1 MFETPITVVGT
12 IVTNPERRWVG
23 EQELF
28 KFRVASNSRRRTSE
42 GNWEPGNSLYV
53 TVNCW
58 GRLVTG
64 VGAGLGK
71 GDAVIVVGN
80 VYTSEYQDRDG
91 NRRSSLE
98 IRAISVGP
106 DLARCIVRID
116 KRRHPETTSA
126 GAEAGSDGQVGVRA
140 ERGGDGLVGGAG
152 DGQVEGRAERGGA
165 GLVGGA
171 GDGQVEGRAARGGDG
186 QGDGDGADGESA
198 SEFEDPSLPLTA

>member
-23 EQELF
+23 DQELF
-28 KFRVASNSRRRTSE
+28 KFRVASNSRRRTAE
-42 GNWEPGNSLYV
+42 GTWEPGNSLYA

-80 VYTSEYQDRDG
+80 VYTSEYEDRDG

-98 IRAISVGP
+98 IRATSVGP
-106 DLARCIVRID
+106 DLARTIARIE
-116 KRRHPETTSA
+116 KRRHPEPAADA
-126 GAEAGSDGQVGVRA
+126 GPADREVSVAGHDRP
-140 ERGGDGLVGGAG
+140 D
-152 DGQVEGRAERGGA
+152 D
-165 GLVGGA
+165 
-171 GDGQVEGRAARGGDG
+171 D
-186 QGDGDGADGESA
+186 ADDA
-198 SEFEDPSLPLTA
+198 TDADPSELDDEAMPLSA

>member
-12 IVTNPERRWVG
+12 IITNPERRWVG
-23 EQELF
+23 DQELI
-28 KFRVASNSRRRTSE
+28 KFRVASNSRRRTTD
-42 GNWEPGNSLYV
+42 GNWEPGNSLYA

-80 VYTSEYQDRDG
+80 VYTSEYEDRDG

-98 IRAISVGP
+98 IRATSVGP

-116 KRRHPETTSA
+116 KRRHPDATSDTTSA
-126 GAEAGSDGQVGVRA
+126 DAELSAGTDVDAETDEGEDPEAGFDS
-140 ERGGDGLVGGAG
+140 GLEAK
-152 DGQVEGRAERGGA
+152 A
-165 GLVGGA
+165 
-171 GDGQVEGRAARGGDG
+171 
-186 QGDGDGADGESA
+186 
-198 SEFEDPSLPLTA
+198 LPLSA